1 MTERK
6 RRIGPLA
13 TTLRV
18 AVAVG
23 LLYLAGG
30 ADGFSWGVGWY
41 DAVGGL
47 VALPA
52 LTILLGLAAR
62 RYAARPLRFTGPT
75 GRALNGV
82 VILALVT
89 NPYTGGAATLFYANT
104 LLVAAW
110 RGQPGCEITV
120 LPNWILR
127 RDDQVGCPLFAPIDA
142 LEARQRTRRASQP
155 LTVHD

>member
-1 MTERK
+1 MTERR

-13 TTLRV
+13 TGLRV

-23 LLYLAGG
+23 LLFLAGG
-30 ADGFSWGVGWY
+30 ADGPSWGVEWY
-41 DAVGGL
+41 DLVGGL

-62 RYAARPLRFTGPT
+62 RYAARPLRFTGPA
-75 GRALNGV
+75 GHVLNCV
-82 VILALVT
+82 VIVALVV
-89 NPYTGGAATLFYANT
+89 NPYTGGAATLFYATT

-120 LPNWILR
+120 LSNRTLG

-142 LEARQRTRRASQP
+142 LEARQRTRRAREA
-155 LTVHD
+155 LTAHD